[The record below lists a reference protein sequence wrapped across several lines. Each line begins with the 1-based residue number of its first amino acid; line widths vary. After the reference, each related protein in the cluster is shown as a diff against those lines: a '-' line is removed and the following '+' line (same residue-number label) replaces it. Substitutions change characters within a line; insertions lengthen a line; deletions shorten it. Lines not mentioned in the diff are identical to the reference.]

1 MAKKKAGAGAKDT
14 DAMTKTQLKAYHREI
29 CDFFL
34 ENGWRETLSHY
45 QLSPKQA
52 STITEKVRAKKD
64 KEEAKAKAQRKKAK
78 GKKKAAKKTAKAKAA
93 PKAPP
98 KGKVTKEMKSA
109 AKKKA
114 KKRGSARKRGPGRK
128 KLAAVPMPDITD
140 DAVLDYLLNYRSEKQ
155 KQGDYPQHIQIDEII
170 IDLTSRVRAAA

>member
-78 GKKKAAKKTAKAKAA
+78 GKKKAAKKTGKKRASKPTSKTKAAKKATTKSAA
-93 PKAPP
+93 PKA
-98 KGKVTKEMKSA
+98 
-109 AKKKA
+109 
-114 KKRGSARKRGPGRK
+114 KKRAKKRGPGRK

-140 DAVLDYLLNYRSEKQ
+140 DAVLDYLLNYRRKKHSEYRARI
-155 KQGDYPQHIQIDEII
+155 DIDEII

>member
-14 DAMTKTQLKAYHREI
+14 DEMTKTQLKAYHREI

-64 KEEAKAKAQRKKAK
+64 KEEAKAKAQRKKARGK
-78 GKKKAAKKTAKAKAA
+78 KKTAKKSAKAKAAPKAKKKAAKKTAKAKAA
-93 PKAPP
+93 PK
-98 KGKVTKEMKSA
+98 GR
-109 AKKKA
+109 KKA
-114 KKRGSARKRGPGRK
+114 VKRGRPK
-128 KLAAVPMPDITD
+128 KLAAVPMPDISD
-140 DAVLDYLLNYRSEKQ
+140 GAVLDYLLNYRNEKHSMYRERI
-155 KQGDYPQHIQIDEII
+155 GIDEII

>member
-1 MAKKKAGAGAKDT
+1 MAKNKAGAGAQDT
-14 DAMTKTQLKAYHREI
+14 DEMTKTQLKAYHREI

-45 QLSPKQA
+45 ALSPKQA

-78 GKKKAAKKTAKAKAA
+78 AKKKTAKKSTKGKAA
-93 PKAPP
+93 AKRKAKAPP
-98 KGKVTKEMKSA
+98 KAKGKVTKADGKS
-109 AKKKA
+109 A
-114 KKRGSARKRGPGRK
+114 KKRVKKRGPGRK

-140 DAVLDYLLNYRSEKQ
+140 DAVLDYLLNYRSKKHSEHRERI
-155 KQGDYPQHIQIDEII
+155 DIDEII